1 MDELCDESHD
11 SSGGEEY
18 DIKITKY
25 DNSFTCNMNDDK
37 CTRSQCQCDSHMV
50 DEIVKALK
58 NDRLNRN
65 QWVDNGQKIRLRSRH
80 YRSCSNKFNRY

>member
-11 SSGGEEY
+11 SSGEEY

-50 DEIVKALK
+50 DELVKALK

-65 QWVDNGQKIRLRSRH
+65 QWVDQEQSIKLRSR
-80 YRSCSNKFNRY
+80 Y